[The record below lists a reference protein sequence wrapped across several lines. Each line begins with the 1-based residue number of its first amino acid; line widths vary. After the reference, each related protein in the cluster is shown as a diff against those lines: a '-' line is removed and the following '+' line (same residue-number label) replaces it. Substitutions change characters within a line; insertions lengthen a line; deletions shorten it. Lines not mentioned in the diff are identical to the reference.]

1 VPNRT
6 SLIFTDNPGDL
17 PAQYVVPPSMDLQLQ
32 SVVARFNGSG
42 AGAAFWPCLS
52 VFTSDDHLVGRFRP
66 STQMEAGDSGVVTYA
81 PFLKDDVSSGGCT
94 VLTRAF
100 DTKDNEDSGAGFLW
114 TEAGD
119 ATFVVDALSPTGEA
133 VAFSGTYPDFATMIA
148 SATSDA
154 YAIEIFSMSQPA
166 PYPATGPAIKTYRF
180 GLDLL
185 VRGTDA
191 ATTYKLSGMYG
202 GNKIPGFTYVGR
214 SGVSSPF
221 VYDDSWKRE
230 TVEGFDNSDAST
242 RDFKGTAYQHTHLD
256 FGEQSPDASDPN
268 ENVFVFLAG
277 WKTAGA
283 GTLHIARA
291 TFSWIATDF

>member
-81 PFLKDDVSSGGCT
+81 PFLKDDVSAGGCT
-94 VLTRAF
+94 VLTRVF
-100 DTKDNEDSGAGFLW
+100 NTKDNEDGGNGFLW
-114 TEAGD
+114 NGGAGD
-119 ATFVVDALSPTGEA
+119 LTFVPDAASPTGEA
-133 VAFSGTYPDFATMIA
+133 CNCAGVYADLPTMLA
-148 SATSDA
+148 SPTNDA
-154 YAIEIFSMSQPA
+154 YVIEVAGMTPPGPVVFGPPA
-166 PYPATGPAIKTYRF
+166 VHYRF
-180 GLDLL
+180 TASIL

-191 ATTYKLSGMYG
+191 ATTYTLVAAYGENLSPAG
-202 GNKIPGFTYVGR
+202 TYIGR
-214 SGVSSPF
+214 GANTDPF
-221 VYDDSWKRE
+221 VYDDAWHRAGENSYSIDD
-230 TVEGFDNSDAST
+230 TVIRAW
-242 RDFKGTAYQHTHLD
+242 RGTAYTELAVHCGG
-256 FGEQSPDASDPN
+256 FPSDPWPPPGN
-268 ENVFVFLAG
+268 GRLFLSG
-277 WKTAGA
+277 FRSAGA
-283 GTLHIARA
+283 GSLRIVRV

>member
-81 PFLKDDVSSGGCT
+81 PFLKDDVVAGGCT
-94 VLTRAF
+94 VLTRVF
-100 DTKDNEDSGAGFLW
+100 NTRDNEDGGNGFLW
-114 TEAGD
+114 NGGAGD
-119 ATFVVDALSPTGEA
+119 LTFVVDGASPTGA
-133 VAFSGTYPDFATMIA
+133 ALDCAGVYADLPTMLA
-148 SATSDA
+148 SPTNDA
-154 YAIEIFSMSQPA
+154 YVVDVAGMTPPLPFDYSGVGTA
-166 PYPATGPAIKTYRF
+166 YRF
-180 GLDLL
+180 TASIL

-191 ATTYKLSGMYG
+191 ATTYTLVAAYG
-202 GNKIPGFTYVGR
+202 VNRVYPETYISRG
-214 SGVSSPF
+214 SDTFPF
-221 VYDDSWKRE
+221 VYDDAWHRAGE
-230 TVEGFDNSDAST
+230 DNYLQDDTVI
-242 RDFKGTAYQHTHLD
+242 RQVKGTSYMEAAVHCG
-256 FGEQSPDASDPN
+256 FFPSSPLPSASN
-268 ENVFVFLAG
+268 GLLFLSG
-277 WKTAGA
+277 FRSAGA
-283 GTLHIARA
+283 GSLRIVRV